1 MRTCPA
7 VRLPAC
13 LPADEGDAAA
23 QWFTQYLGFPTR
35 LLRYSGQAG
44 GPGSP
49 TADPQRR
56 QVEPEWGLAD
66 GASSEVAF
74 ADGFPY
80 LLANEVTSLPTHK
93 GGRGSCVGGLGGGWH
108 RWACRFALL

>member
-1 MRTCPA
+1 MRGPA
-7 VRLPAC
+7 ASDQLPAAC
-13 LPADEGDAAA
+13 SSRPLLH
-23 QWFTQYLGFPTR
+23 LGFPTR

-66 GASSEVAF
+66 GTSSEVAF

-93 GGRGSCVGGLGGGWH
+93 GGRGSCFERAVMS
-108 RWACRFALL
+108 ASIPTEEEV